1 MVKEKDIIISVD
13 AMGGDHAPREII
25 KGAIAAAKL
34 WQIKIILVGL
44 EEKIQQEFYDMGEN
58 PKDLNIEICHASE
71 IIEMGESPAKAIK
84 RKKDASLVKAIDLV
98 KDKKAHAYVSAGN
111 TGACMAASFF
121 RLGRL
126 KGIERPAIA
135 AVLPTISQ
143 NPSILIDAGANSDCE
158 PSMLIQFA
166 QMGSIFSEKVLGIKN
181 PRVAILNIG
190 GEESKGNSLAIST
203 HKMLTED
210 NRGMNFVGN
219 IEGREVFLGDADVV
233 VCDGFTGNVTL
244 KVAEGVAKMLIGI
257 LKDELQEGTRNKL
270 GALLAKP
277 AFKRLKKRIDYEEYG
292 GSLLLGVNGIVVIAH
307 GGSNE
312 FAIKNAIRVGME
324 SVMYDVTDKI
334 IDLSNDT
341 KKLTVK

>member
-1 MVKEKDIIISVD
+1 MTNTKDIIIAID
-13 AMGGDHAPREII
+13 AMGGDHAPAEII
-25 KGAIAAAKL
+25 KGCVSAAKL
-34 WQIKIILVGL
+34 WDIKQILVGQ
-44 EEKIQQEFYDMGEN
+44 EEKVRAELKRLDAD
-58 PKDLNIEICHASE
+58 PKELNIEILHAEE
-71 IIEMGESPAKAIK
+71 IIEMGESPTKAIK
-84 RKKDASLVKAIDLV
+84 RKKESSIVKALELV
-98 KDKKAHAYVSAGN
+98 REKKAHAFVSAGN
-111 TGACMAASFF
+111 TGACMTGSFF
-121 RLGRL
+121 KLGRL

-166 QMGSIFSEKVLGIKN
+166 QMGSVFSNKVLGIEN

-190 GEESKGNSLAIST
+190 GEASKGNTLAINT
-203 HKMLTED
+203 HKLLSE
-210 NRGMNFVGN
+210 NNHGMNFVGN
-219 IEGREVFLGDADVV
+219 VEGREVFLGECDVV

-244 KVAEGVAKMLIGI
+244 KVAEGVAKMLTGI
-257 LKDELQEGTRNKL
+257 LKDELSEGPRNKL

-324 SVMYDVTDKI
+324 SVKYDVTDKI
-334 IDLSNDT
+334 MSLCET
-341 KKLTVK
+341 GATVG